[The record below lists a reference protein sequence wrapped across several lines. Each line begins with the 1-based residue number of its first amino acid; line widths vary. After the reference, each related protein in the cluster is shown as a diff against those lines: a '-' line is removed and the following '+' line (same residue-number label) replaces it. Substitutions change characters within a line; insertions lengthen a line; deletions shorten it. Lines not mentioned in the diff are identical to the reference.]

1 MFDSGFSSFLR
12 ALSGAFKYR
21 DRTSIMTQIL
31 ETVDTS
37 REGRKKTQIMQSA
50 NLNYLQTKKYLNYM
64 MNCGFLVIT
73 ERETYI
79 ITEKGHKFLYSIEM
93 ERIRNNVI

>member
-1 MFDSGFSSFLR
+1 MFDFGFSSFLR
-12 ALSGAFKYR
+12 ALGAFKYR

-31 ETVDTS
+31 ETVHTS
-37 REGRKKTQIMQSA
+37 RDGRKKTQIMQSA

-64 MNCGFLVIT
+64 MNCGFLIVT

-79 ITEKGHKFLYSIEM
+79 ITEKGHKFLYSIEL
-93 ERIRNNVI
+93 ERIRNTVL

>member
-1 MFDSGFSSFLR
+1 MFDLGFSSFLR
-12 ALSGAFKYR
+12 ALGSAFKYR

-64 MNCGFLVIT
+64 MNCGFLIVT
-73 ERETYI
+73 ERETYL

-93 ERIRNNVI
+93 ERIRSNMI